1 MGEYLKITGGRPLF
15 GQAVVPAA
23 KNSVLPLIAASMLC
37 RGETMLRQAPA
48 LADVEQSL
56 AIYTALGGQVQRQG
70 QAVRLRADGA
80 QGRGILPDGPA
91 RSMRSSVF
99 YLAPALHRFGRV
111 QMPMPGG
118 CKLGPRPIDIHL
130 EGLSRMGAQTQWE
143 DGQLVLTAPRGLH
156 GVDYALRLPSV
167 GATETLLMAAVL
179 AKGETVLRGT
189 AREPEIVDLAE
200 YLCACGASV
209 QGAGSPVIRVQGRPE
224 LQGAAYTPI
233 PDRIYAATL
242 AAAVAS
248 AGGQV
253 RIQGCPAEFLE
264 PVLAVLELAGCGVQ
278 RLDRAF
284 LVERSRTLKGVGRVY
299 TGVYPAFCT
308 DAAPVVAAAL
318 LCAAGRSAV
327 EDTVFENRFACA
339 AGFAAMGAQACRAG
353 RAVEITGVRRLT
365 GAKVQG
371 SDLRGTAAL
380 VVAALAASGESQVFG
395 LEHLRRGYLGLPA
408 TLQSLGAKVQLALQ
422 EDEE

>member
-15 GQAVVPAA
+15 GQAMVPAA

-37 RGETMLRQAPA
+37 RGETVIRQAPA

-56 AIYTALGGQVQRQG
+56 AIYTALGGQAQRQG
-70 QAVRLRADGA
+70 PAVRLRAADA

-130 EGLSRMGAQTQWE
+130 EGLGCMGAQTQWE

-179 AKGETVLRGT
+179 AKGETVLRGA

-200 YLCACGASV
+200 YLCACGASI
-209 QGAGSPVIRVQGRPE
+209 QGAGGPVIRVQGRTE
-224 LQGAAYTPI
+224 LQGTAYTPI
-233 PDRIYAATL
+233 
-242 AAAVAS
+242 
-248 AGGQV
+248 
-253 RIQGCPAEFLE
+253 F
-264 PVLAVLELAGCGVQ
+264 
-278 RLDRAF
+278 
-284 LVERSRTLKGVGRVY
+284 
-299 TGVYPAFCT
+299 
-308 DAAPVVAAAL
+308 
-318 LCAAGRSAV
+318 
-327 EDTVFENRFACA
+327 
-339 AGFAAMGAQACRAG
+339 
-353 RAVEITGVRRLT
+353 
-365 GAKVQG
+365 
-371 SDLRGTAAL
+371 
-380 VVAALAASGESQVFG
+380 
-395 LEHLRRGYLGLPA
+395 
-408 TLQSLGAKVQLALQ
+408 
-422 EDEE
+422 

>member
-179 AKGETVLRGT
+179 AKGETVLRGA

-253 RIQGCPAEFLE
+253 RIQGCPA
-264 PVLAVLELAGCGVQ
+264 
-278 RLDRAF
+278 
-284 LVERSRTLKGVGRVY
+284 
-299 TGVYPAFCT
+299 
-308 DAAPVVAAAL
+308 
-318 LCAAGRSAV
+318 
-327 EDTVFENRFACA
+327 
-339 AGFAAMGAQACRAG
+339 
-353 RAVEITGVRRLT
+353 
-365 GAKVQG
+365 
-371 SDLRGTAAL
+371 
-380 VVAALAASGESQVFG
+380 
-395 LEHLRRGYLGLPA
+395 
-408 TLQSLGAKVQLALQ
+408 
-422 EDEE
+422 

>member
-37 RGETMLRQAPA
+37 RGETLLRQAPA

-179 AKGETVLRGT
+179 AKGETVLRGA

-224 LQGAAYTPI
+224 LQGTAYTPI

-327 EDTVFENRFACA
+327 EDTVFENRFACT
-339 AGFAAMGAQACRAG
+339 AGFADMGAQACRAG

-365 GAKVQG
+365 GTSVEG

-380 VVAALAASGESQVFG
+380 VVAALAASGESRVSG

-408 TLQSLGAKVQLALQ
+408 TLQSLGAKVQLAVQ
-422 EDEE
+422 EAGE